1 MPLLRVRDLVKT
13 YQVGDAAVRALRGVT
28 LDIDAGEFVAVVGP
42 SGSGKSTFMHILG
55 CLDRPTSGEYW
66 LEDRD
71 VSRLNDDDLST
82 IRNGQIGFVFQGF
95 NLLARTSAVENVELP
110 LLYGAAKVAA
120 GERRRRALAALEA
133 VGLADRAAHHP
144 NQLSGGQQQR
154 TALARAL
161 APRPGLILLDEPFNA
176 LDADLRRSVCEEVV
190 ATLRASGTTAIL
202 VTHDPQ
208 EAFAS
213 ADLVAVM
220 HDGAIAQS
228 GDPTSLYRTPNHA
241 QVARL
246 TGPAIFLAGRIDGT
260 TAQTVLGPIALR
272 VVPRDVGS
280 SATIFLRPEQI
291 VLAAPGEGVPARI
304 EKRMFRG
311 DHFLATVRVG
321 DIALQVR
328 LTDASV
334 PAATDT
340 VSLRVMGSGLAFA
353 EKDPSP

>member
-1 MPLLRVRDLVKT
+1 MSAVRIAGLGKSYGGRVVLHGIDLAAPSGVIVALLGPSGCGKTTLLRLIA
-13 YQVGDAAVRALRGVT
+13 GFESA
-28 LDIDAGEFVAVVGP
+28 DAGEIAIDERMVEAAGVHVPPERRHVGYVPQEGTLFPHLTVAGNVGF
-42 SGSGKSTFMHILG
+42 G
-55 CLDRPTSGEYW
+55 LDRKARRGGRIAEV
-66 LEDRD
+66 L
-71 VSRLNDDDLST
+71 RLTDL
-82 IRNGQIGFVFQGF
+82 
-95 NLLARTSAVENVELP
+95 
-110 LLYGAAKVAA
+110 A
-120 GERRRRALAALEA
+120 GLERR
-133 VGLADRAAHHP
+133 HP

-176 LDADLRRSVCEEVV
+176 LDADLRRSVCEEVI

-220 HDGAIAQS
+220 HDGAIAQY

-246 TGPAIFLAGRIDGT
+246 TGPAIFLAGRIDGL
-260 TAQTVLGPIALR
+260 TAHTVLGAVALHA
-272 VVPRDVGS
+272 VPPDIGPR
-280 SATIFLRPEQI
+280 ATIFLRPEQV
-291 VLAAPGEGVPARI
+291 VLAAPGSGVSARI
-304 EKRMFRG
+304 EKRLFRG

-328 LTDASV
+328 LTEDSV
-334 PAATDT
+334 PTTTETIA
-340 VSLRVMGSGLAFA
+340 LRVAGEGIAFA
-353 EKDPSP
+353 ERPKD